1 MSRNRKRRN
10 PAVNLPEENTAGQAE
25 AAAEALAG
33 KEDAVPAAENEA
45 AAETPA
51 EARQEEFKEEQK
63 EEPEAPAATE
73 GGEAVLPAARRTAGD
88 IRMIVFGAI
97 VLVFAVIG
105 VIASVVTVGRGVAS
119 LIRQD
124 SVREDYEWLVTPLVL
139 QDPPQFESPEDATD
153 STVITA
159 GVWRLIMNSD
169 TSVYPADSMN
179 FITVPAT
186 DIEVQ
191 IRALFGEVEY
201 THQTVGDSEL
211 LIMYDAEN
219 NSYIFPAVPHVLS
232 YTPEVE
238 SIEKPDSETVVL
250 TVGYIPP
257 GPVWQGDTT
266 GNSYRPGAE
275 KEMEI
280 TLKKAE
286 DGSMT
291 IYALKSAGDTA
302 GDGDLLAEPS
312 GQDSGTSLSEPDPV
326 SEESADGGEASP
338 DTEGEDSSAE
348 TPEDSEAGSSEETSA
363 EGE

>member
-1 MSRNRKRRN
+1 MSRKRRN
-10 PAVNLPEENTAGQAE
+10 PAVNKPEEKAVEQAE
-25 AAAEALAG
+25 FSEETQEEKVVSDAVTEEEPKTEIPTETTQEIIKEEEPADPAAAES
-33 KEDAVPAAENEA
+33 
-45 AAETPA
+45 
-51 EARQEEFKEEQK
+51 
-63 EEPEAPAATE
+63 
-73 GGEAVLPAARRTAGD
+73 GEAVLPVSHKTGD
-88 IRMIVFGAI
+88 FRMILFGAI
-97 VLVFAVIG
+97 VLIFAVIG
-105 VIASVVTVGRGVAS
+105 VIASVVTVSRGVGS

-139 QDPPQFESPEDATD
+139 QDPPQFETPDDATD
-153 STVITA
+153 ATIITA

-191 IRALFGEVEY
+191 IRALFGEVDY
-201 THQTVGDSEL
+201 THQTVGDSDL
-211 LIMYDAEN
+211 LIMYDEEN
-219 NSYIFPAVPHVLS
+219 NSYIFPAVPHVLT

-266 GNSYRPGAE
+266 GNSYRPEAE
-275 KEMEI
+275 KVMEI

-291 IYALKSAGDTA
+291 IYSLQAAEGQSTEPGDA
-302 GDGDLLAEPS
+302 DLLPDTSEE
-312 GQDSGTSLSEPDPV
+312 SLSEPDTIP
-326 SEESADGGEASP
+326 EESAAAE
-338 DTEGEDSSAE
+338 ESSAE
-348 TPEDSEAGSSEETSA
+348 SAGEESSAENPEESTAESSDETSA